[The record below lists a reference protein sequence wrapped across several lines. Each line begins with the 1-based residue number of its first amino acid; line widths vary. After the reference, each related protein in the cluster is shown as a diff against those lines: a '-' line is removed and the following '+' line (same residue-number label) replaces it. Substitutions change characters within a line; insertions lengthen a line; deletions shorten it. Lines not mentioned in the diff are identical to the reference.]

1 MCYHF
6 AMDALFGSTNR
17 TDILVAVAR
26 LGETYVAEL
35 GRLLALRPTEVVRA
49 LSSLE
54 RAGVV
59 ATKRLGNTRVVRL
72 EPRYRAKGELY
83 ALLLRLS
90 ESPRYAGIWA
100 GVRGRP
106 RAIGKPL

>member
-1 MCYHF
+1 
-6 AMDALFGSTNR
+6 MDALFGSTTR
-17 TDILVAVAR
+17 TDVLVAVGR

-35 GRLLALRPTEVVRA
+35 GRLLDLRPTEVVRA

-54 RAGVV
+54 RSGVI
-59 ATKRLGNTRVVRL
+59 ATKRLGNTRLVRL
-72 EPRYRAKGELY
+72 EPRYRAKDELY

-90 ESPRYAGIWA
+90 ESPRYEGVWKA
-100 GVRGRP
+100 VRGRP

>member
-1 MCYHF
+1 
-6 AMDALFGSTNR
+6 MDALFGSTNR
-17 TDILVAVAR
+17 TDVLVAVGR
-26 LGETYVAEL
+26 LGETYVAEI
-35 GRLLALRPTEVVRA
+35 GRLLNLRPTEVVRA

-54 RAGVV
+54 RSGVV

-72 EPRYRAKGELY
+72 EPRYRAKDELY

-90 ESPRYAGIWA
+90 ESPRYAGVWSE
-100 GVRGRP
+100 VRGRP

>member
-1 MCYHF
+1 
-6 AMDALFGSTNR
+6 MDTLFGSNSR
-17 TDILVAVAR
+17 TDVLVAVGR

-35 GRLLALRPTEVVRA
+35 GRLLGLRPTEVVRA

-54 RAGVV
+54 RSGVV

-72 EPRYRAKGELY
+72 EPRYRAKDELY
-83 ALLLRLS
+83 ALLLRLG
-90 ESPRYAGIWA
+90 ESPRYAGLWSK
-100 GVRGRP
+100 VRGRP